1 VTFLCPENSILSIR
15 NVSKEWPGV
24 LALDNISLDFKKG
37 EVHAIMGENGA
48 GKSTLMK
55 IIAGSFWPDK
65 GRIVFE
71 GKEYFHFDPK
81 QAIELGISIIYQ
93 EFNLISEL
101 NVAEN
106 IFLGIK
112 QGNRFFINKKDLY
125 KNALELIDELG
136 VELDPKEIISNLSP
150 AYQQVVEILRS
161 ISRNVKL
168 LIMDEPTAS
177 LTKTETS
184 KLFELIQKLKAK
196 GVTILYISHRL
207 EEVFEISDRITVLRD
222 GCLIATQN
230 TSDISDNELV
240 RLMVG
245 RDLSNMYPNKE
256 YSRQDK
262 EILKI
267 TDLSQGTNL
276 HNISFNAYKGEIL
289 GIGGLVGAGR
299 TEMARCIF
307 GADNFDNGTIQK
319 NGVKLELKSPE
330 DAIKAGIAYI
340 AEDRKQHGVL
350 LHMTVAEN
358 ITLAVLKKISRL
370 LFIDKKAENKIVSE
384 YIQKLDIKTPFSSQS
399 VKNLSGGNQQKV
411 VIAKLLATESD
422 VIILDEPTRGIDV
435 GTKHEI
441 YEAMNT
447 LAKEGKVIIM
457 ISSDMLELLGVSDRV
472 LVMRN
477 GAIAGELSKNE
488 LSEEK
493 VISLASGLTS

>member
-1 VTFLCPENSILSIR
+1 
-15 NVSKEWPGV
+15 
-24 LALDNISLDFKKG
+24 
-37 EVHAIMGENGA
+37 
-48 GKSTLMK
+48 
-55 IIAGSFWPDK
+55 
-65 GRIVFE
+65 
-71 GKEYFHFDPK
+71 
-81 QAIELGISIIYQ
+81 
-93 EFNLISEL
+93 
-101 NVAEN
+101 
-106 IFLGIK
+106 
-112 QGNRFFINKKDLY
+112 
-125 KNALELIDELG
+125 
-136 VELDPKEIISNLSP
+136 LDPKEIISNLSP